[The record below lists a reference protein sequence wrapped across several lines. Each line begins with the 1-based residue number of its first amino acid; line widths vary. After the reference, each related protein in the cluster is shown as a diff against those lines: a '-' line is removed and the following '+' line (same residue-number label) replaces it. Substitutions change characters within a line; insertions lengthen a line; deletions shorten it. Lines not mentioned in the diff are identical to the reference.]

1 MHISG
6 QCGSSGA
13 VIPTLPAP
21 QTLQGDTG
29 LVAVEVVGPGIGLD
43 EGGWLGCLGFD
54 QSGLGGWGCG
64 GGLGALPGEGERE
77 AEEEHAGQDQP
88 GGDAQLACLFHRD
101 SPLLKRSENFYQ
113 LMMGQV
119 RYAVGYQRGCF
130 RIRQLVPNMAG
141 IKKGRGQE
149 MDINYYRN

>member
-1 MHISG
+1 MVIAGVRGASG
-6 QCGSSGA
+6 I
-13 VIPTLPAP
+13 VLPAFP
-21 QTLQGDTG
+21 TALTMHGRVG
-29 LVAVEVVGPGIGLD
+29 CVAIKVIGPITGLD

-119 RYAVGYQRGCF
+119 RYAVRYQRGCF
-130 RIRQLVPNMAG
+130 RIRQ
-141 IKKGRGQE
+141 
-149 MDINYYRN
+149 